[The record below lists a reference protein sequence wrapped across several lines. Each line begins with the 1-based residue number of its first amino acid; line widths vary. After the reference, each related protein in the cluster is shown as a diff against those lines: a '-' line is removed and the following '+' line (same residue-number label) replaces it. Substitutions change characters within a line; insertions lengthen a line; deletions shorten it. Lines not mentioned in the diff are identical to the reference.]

1 MKDITKIE
9 KILKYKFNDK
19 TLLENSVTHTSLSNN
34 KNDYIYERLEFL
46 GDRVLGLV
54 IAELI
59 YKKFID
65 ESEGELARRISVLV
79 SGKTL
84 AEIVLNYNLHN
95 YIRMNENIKFSN
107 GENHSILSDTMEAII
122 GAIFLDSNY
131 DEVKKIIESIWKEY
145 IIKDETPPKDPKSA
159 LQELAMQLNYEM
171 PVYSNYVKEG
181 PDHSPKFIVNV
192 SIKGINNSQGEGY
205 SKKTA
210 ERNAA
215 FKLLKVIESNIS

>member
-65 ESEGELARRISVLV
+65 ESEG
-79 SGKTL
+79 
-84 AEIVLNYNLHN
+84 
-95 YIRMNENIKFSN
+95 
-107 GENHSILSDTMEAII
+107 
-122 GAIFLDSNY
+122 
-131 DEVKKIIESIWKEY
+131 
-145 IIKDETPPKDPKSA
+145 
-159 LQELAMQLNYEM
+159 
-171 PVYSNYVKEG
+171 
-181 PDHSPKFIVNV
+181 
-192 SIKGINNSQGEGY
+192 
-205 SKKTA
+205 
-210 ERNAA
+210 
-215 FKLLKVIESNIS
+215 